1 MIYNKYKKRRG
12 VKMIDFDKA
21 IKAIDEKIIELEKE
35 KEDIK
40 NFNNYDLIKKLEILK
55 KTELRYQRE
64 EIAKNL
70 VKSFKSEIIREHST
84 AKMKVNYFV
93 IDIDGFKIF
102 IPMYLS
108 KIIYVGYMLKEL
120 KKEPLYHAKSTSNE
134 LADLIKER
142 AFIEFFHFKK
152 KRILDSKI
160 EFLENKFEYE
170 TKRNVMIALR
180 NSEKDEKIKNNKK
193 ILLAI
198 KEDIELLKT
207 NGYDI
212 KYTIDSIYNHSLI

>member
-1 MIYNKYKKRRG
+1 MVNLDIEVEKLNNK
-12 VKMIDFDKA
+12 
-21 IKAIDEKIIELEKE
+21 IKEIENNIEE
-35 KEDIK
+35 IK
-40 NFNNYDLIKKLEILK
+40 SFNKYDLIKKLEILK

-93 IDIDGFKIF
+93 IDIDGFKMF

-108 KIIYVGYMLKEL
+108 KTIYVGYMLKEL
-120 KKEPLYHAKSTSNE
+120 EKETLYHAKSTGNE
-134 LADLIKER
+134 LADLITER
-142 AFIEFFHFKK
+142 AFLEFFHFKK

-170 TKRNVMIALR
+170 TKSNVMIALR
-180 NSEKDEKIKNNKK
+180 NLEKDEKIKNNKK

-198 KEDIELLKT
+198 QEDIELLKT